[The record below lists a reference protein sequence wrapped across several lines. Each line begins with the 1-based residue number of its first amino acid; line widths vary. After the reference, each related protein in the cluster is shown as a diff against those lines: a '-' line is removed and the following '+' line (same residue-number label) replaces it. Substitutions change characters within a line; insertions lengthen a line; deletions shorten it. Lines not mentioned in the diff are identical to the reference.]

1 MKTQQFR
8 LLSKTSLI
16 ALLFLCYSSYASG
29 STIGGIFEQV
39 GTPGSIERQNETLI
53 AELDT
58 DIVSMDNV
66 ETTNGRLKIGF
77 IDDTKVSLTEP
88 TVIEINEYVFDPDPD
103 KSKMALNFVAGT
115 ARFATGG
122 LGLVQRENIQI
133 QTPTASIGIRGTD
146 FTTTVDELGRSLV
159 ILLPDED
166 CTDKVKLEEGCKPSG
181 SISVSNDGGMVILEE
196 AYQAVMV
203 STLETAPTRPVI
215 IDNLNLNMIDNMF
228 IVSQPDEIEQAVEEQ
243 QQEKAG
249 ADYLAF
255 NDLDVDFLEEN
266 LLEENIENL
275 EFTELDIDFLNVDLL
290 QDLLDVLDLDE
301 DTIQLQEEGTIT
313 ESGIAG
319 NIRGTISPGFD
330 PETLYNTIIDQSGI
344 IWFYRVADGGV
355 VSIKIPIGSNAK
367 IDTISDQK
375 PSSICVN
382 ECSGINIFIQQTQG

>member
-1 MKTQQFR
+1 M
-8 LLSKTSLI
+8 
-16 ALLFLCYSSYASG
+16 
-29 STIGGIFEQV
+29 
-39 GTPGSIERQNETLI
+39 
-53 AELDT
+53 
-58 DIVSMDNV
+58 
-66 ETTNGRLKIGF
+66 
-77 IDDTKVSLTEP
+77 
-88 TVIEINEYVFDPDPD
+88 
-103 KSKMALNFVAGT
+103 
-115 ARFATGG
+115 
-122 LGLVQRENIQI
+122 
-133 QTPTASIGIRGTD
+133 
-146 FTTTVDELGRSLV
+146 
-159 ILLPDED
+159 PDED

-203 STLETAPTRPVI
+203 STLETAPTNPVI

-228 IVSQPDEIEQAVEEQ
+228 IVSQPDEIEQAIEEQ
-243 QQEKAG
+243 EQEKAG

-290 QDLLDVLDLDE
+290 QDLLDVLDLDD
-301 DTIQLQEEGTIT
+301 DTMQLQEQGALT
-313 ESGIAG
+313 ESGSAS
-319 NIRGTISPGFD
+319 NIRGTLSPGFD

-355 VSIKIPIGSNAK
+355 ISVKIPIGSNAR
-367 IDTISDQK
+367 IDTESDQK

>member
-39 GTPGSIERQNETLI
+39 GTPGSIERQQETLV

-77 IDDTKVSLTEP
+77 IDDTKVSLTEH
-88 TVIEINEYVFDPDPD
+88 TVIEINEYVFDPDPN

-159 ILLPDED
+159 ILLPDAD
-166 CTDKVKLEEGCKPSG
+166 CTEKVNLEEGCKPSG
-181 SISVSNDGGMVILEE
+181 SISVSNDGGTVILEE

-203 STLETAPTRPVI
+203 STLETAPTNPVV
-215 IDNLNLNMIDNMF
+215 IDNLNMNMIDNMF
-228 IVSQPDEIEQAVEEQ
+228 IVSQPDEIEKAVEEQ
-243 QQEKAG
+243 ESEKAG

-255 NDLDVDFLEEN
+255 GDLDVDFLEEN
-266 LLEENIENL
+266 LLEENIEDL

-290 QDLLDVLDLDE
+290 QDLLDVLDLDD
-301 DTIQLQEEGTIT
+301 DTIQLQEQGAM
-313 ESGIAG
+313 SDSAG
-319 NIRGTISPGFD
+319 NIRGTLNPGFD
-330 PETLYNTIIDQSGI
+330 PDTLYNTIIDQSGI

-355 VSIKIPIGSNAK
+355 ISVKIPIGSNAR
-367 IDTISDQK
+367 IDTESDQK

-382 ECSGINIFIQQTQG
+382 ECSGINIYIRQTQG